1 LPVGRRWPP
10 AFPALLGSSL
20 PRLKMTKL
28 SSLLLHPKWA
38 RDRAGH
44 MPMVPTLVPSPILGA
59 RLPRQVAAALGLE
72 PAPVTLLA
80 PDPVTKPGL
89 AVVAVAAAP
98 APALVTLPALVP
110 AVAEAAEVALAAAI
124 SPARVPVALTAL
136 VPAISPAAVVGT
148 DRQFGDE

>member
-1 LPVGRRWPP
+1 M
-10 AFPALLGSSL
+10 

-59 RLPRQVAAALGLE
+59 RLPRQVAAVLGLE
-72 PAPVTLLA
+72 PAPVTLLV

-89 AVVAVAAAP
+89 AAAAVAAAP
-98 APALVTLPALVP
+98 ALVLATLPAPVP
-110 AVAEAAEVALAAAI
+110 AVAVVALVAAI
-124 SPARVPVALTAL
+124 SPARVPVALPAP
-136 VPAISPAAVVGT
+136 VPAISRAAVVGT
-148 DRQFGDE
+148 NRQFGDE

>member
-1 LPVGRRWPP
+1 
-10 AFPALLGSSL
+10 L

-59 RLPRQVAAALGLE
+59 LLPRQVAALGLE

-110 AVAEAAEVALAAAI
+110 AVAEVALAAAI
-124 SPARVPVALTAL
+124 SPARVPVALPAL

>member
-1 LPVGRRWPP
+1 
-10 AFPALLGSSL
+10 L

-28 SSLLLHPKWA
+28 SSPLLHPKWA

-59 RLPRQVAAALGLE
+59 RLPSQVAAVLGLV
-72 PAPVTLLA
+72 PAPVTLLV

-89 AVVAVAAAP
+89 AVAAVVAAP
-98 APALVTLPALVP
+98 ALALATLPALVP
-110 AVAEAAEVALAAAI
+110 AVAGAAEVALAAAI
-124 SPARVPVALTAL
+124 SPARVPVALPAP

-148 DRQFGDE
+148 NRQFGDE